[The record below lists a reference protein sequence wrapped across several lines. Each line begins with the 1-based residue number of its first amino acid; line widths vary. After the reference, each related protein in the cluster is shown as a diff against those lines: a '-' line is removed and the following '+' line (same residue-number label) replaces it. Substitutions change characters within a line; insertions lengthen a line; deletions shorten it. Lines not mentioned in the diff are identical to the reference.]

1 MGILLQNITKRYASI
16 IVDDLSIDIHDGE
29 FVVLLGPSGC
39 GKTTTLRM
47 IAGLE
52 QPSSGEIMIDGQR
65 VNDLP
70 PQKRD
75 VAMVFQSYALYPHMT
90 VAENI
95 AYPLRVRKLAPA
107 EIQTQ
112 VNQTAAMLEI
122 ESLLGRRPREL
133 SGGERQRVALAR
145 AIVRHP
151 KAFLMD
157 EPLSNLDAKLRLQMR
172 GELKR
177 LQRQLGTTTVYVTH
191 DQAEAM
197 TLGHRVA
204 VMNKGQL
211 QQFAVPLEIYRRPAN
226 RFVAE
231 FVGSPAMNFIDGR
244 IDPEMRCFTADG
256 LRLPLDIGTTQC
268 GASNADQQP
277 GRLRSSFEEI
287 TLGLRPENIEV
298 SNAQQ
303 TGMIPATVY
312 VTELMGSET
321 FVFLDLASQRLIAR
335 AASDFRAEPGA
346 TVWVRLDLRESHFF
360 DQVTGDRLSL
370 PPSITTPQPN

>member
-1 MGILLQNITKRYASI
+1 MGILLQNIGKRYGAVSV
-16 IVDDLSIDIHDGE
+16 VDDLSLEINDGE

-52 QPSSGEIMIDGQR
+52 QPSSGEILIDGQR

-90 VAENI
+90 VTENI
-95 AYPLRVRKLAPA
+95 AYPLRVRKLPRA

-122 ESLLGRRPREL
+122 ESLLNRRPREL

-157 EPLSNLDAKLRLQMR
+157 EPLSNLDARLRLQMR

-177 LQRQLGTTTVYVTH
+177 LQQQLGTTTVYVTH

-204 VMNKGQL
+204 VMNKGKL
-211 QQFAVPLEIYRRPAN
+211 QQFDAPLEIYHRPAN

-231 FVGSPAMNFIDGR
+231 FVGTPAMNFIDGR
-244 IDPEMRCFTADG
+244 IDPETRCFTADG
-256 LRLPLDIGTTQC
+256 LRLQLNIDTSQTAGKE
-268 GASNADQQP
+268 G
-277 GRLRSSFEEI
+277 I

-298 SNAQQ
+298 SNAHQV
-303 TGMIPATVY
+303 GLIPATVY

-321 FVFLDLASQRLIAR
+321 FVFLDLASKRLIAR

-346 TVWVRLDLRESHFF
+346 TVWVKLNLSESHFF
-360 DQVTGDRLSL
+360 DQVTGDRVSLS
-370 PPSITTPQPN
+370 PSITTPSQN

>member
-1 MGILLQNITKRYASI
+1 MSI
-16 IVDDLSIDIHDGE
+16 SLANLCKSFGDSIVVDALSLDIHDGE

-52 QPSSGEIMIDGQR
+52 QPSSGEILIDGQR

-90 VAENI
+90 VAANI

-112 VNQTAAMLEI
+112 VKQTAAMLEI
-122 ESLLGRRPREL
+122 ESLLNRRPREL

-157 EPLSNLDAKLRLQMR
+157 EPLSNLDARLRLQMR

-177 LQRQLGTTTVYVTH
+177 LQQQLGTTTVYVTH

-197 TLGHRVA
+197 TLGQRVA

-211 QQFAVPLEIYRRPAN
+211 QQFAAPLEIYHRPAN

-231 FVGSPAMNFIDGR
+231 FVGSPAMNFIEGR
-244 IDPEMRCFTADG
+244 IDTATRCFTADG
-256 LRLPLDIGTTQC
+256 LRLPLEIDTPQIAAAEG
-268 GASNADQQP
+268 
-277 GRLRSSFEEI
+277 I
-287 TLGLRPENIEV
+287 TLGLRPENIDV
-298 SNAQQ
+298 SRAEQ
-303 TGMIPATVY
+303 TGRIPATVY
-312 VTELMGSET
+312 LTELMGSET
-321 FVFLDLASQRLIAR
+321 FVICELGNQRIVAR
-335 AASDFRAEPGA
+335 AASDFRSESGS
-346 TVWVRLDLRESHFF
+346 TVWTKFDMTKAHFF
-360 DQVTGDRLSL
+360 DRATGNRW
-370 PPSITTPQPN
+370 

>member
-1 MGILLQNITKRYASI
+1 MSISLQHVTKSFGNSVV
-16 IVDDLSIDIHDGE
+16 VDDLSIEIADGE

-52 QPSSGEIMIDGQR
+52 SASSGEILIAGDR
-65 VNDLP
+65 VNDVP

-95 AYPLRVRKLAPA
+95 AYPLRVRKLPAA
-107 EIQTQ
+107 EIAAQ

-122 ESLLGRRPREL
+122 ESLLARRPREL

-177 LQRQLGTTTVYVTH
+177 LQHDLKTTTVYVTH

-204 VMNKGQL
+204 VMNKGKL
-211 QQFAVPLEIYRRPAN
+211 QQFDTPLEIYNRPSN

-231 FVGSPAMNFIDGR
+231 FVGSPSMNLVDGEIDGASR
-244 IDPEMRCFTADG
+244 TFKANEGTF
-256 LRLPLDIGTTQC
+256 RLANIPAVAARGPVTFGI
-268 GASNADQQP
+268 
-277 GRLRSSFEEI
+277 
-287 TLGLRPENIEV
+287 RPENIQV
-298 SNAQQ
+298 STTQRD
-303 TGMIPATVY
+303 GWWPASVY

-321 FVFLDLASQRLIAR
+321 YVIAEIGKHKIITR
-335 AASDFRAEPGA
+335 AASDFRAETGSS
-346 TVWVRLDLRESHFF
+346 VWIDFDFRKAHWF
-360 DQVTGDRLSL
+360 DQQSGQRL
-370 PPSITTPQPN
+370 

>member
-1 MGILLQNITKRYASI
+1 MSISLQHVTKLFGNSVVVGDVSI
-16 IVDDLSIDIHDGE
+16 EISDGE

-52 QPSSGEIMIDGQR
+52 QTTSGDILIDGQR

-95 AYPLRVRKLAPA
+95 AYPLRVRKLSAA
-107 EIQTQ
+107 EIAAQ
-112 VNQTAAMLEI
+112 VKQTAAMLEI
-122 ESLLGRRPREL
+122 ESLLARRPREL

-177 LQRQLGTTTVYVTH
+177 LQHDLATTTVYVTH

-204 VMNKGQL
+204 VMNKGRL
-211 QQFAVPLEIYRRPAN
+211 QQFETPLEIYNRPAN

-231 FVGSPAMNFIDGR
+231 FVGSPSMNLVDGEIDGASMTFKAN
-244 IDPEMRCFTADG
+244 EGT
-256 LRLPLDIGTTQC
+256 LRLSNIPAVA
-268 GASNADQQP
+268 ASGP
-277 GRLRSSFEEI
+277 VTFGI
-287 TLGLRPENIEV
+287 RPENIEI
-298 SNAQQ
+298 STTQRD
-303 TGMIPATVY
+303 GWWPAKVY

-321 FVFLDLASQRLIAR
+321 FVIVEIGKQKIIAR
-335 AASDFRAEPGA
+335 AASDFRADTGSS
-346 TVWVRLDLRESHFF
+346 VWIDFDFRKAHWFNSQTGTRL
-360 DQVTGDRLSL
+360 
-370 PPSITTPQPN
+370 

>member
-1 MGILLQNITKRYASI
+1 MSISLQHVTKSFGNSAVVADVSI
-16 IVDDLSIDIHDGE
+16 EISDGE

-52 QPSSGEIMIDGQR
+52 QMTSGDILIDGQR

-95 AYPLRVRKLAPA
+95 AYPLRVRKLPA
-107 EIQTQ
+107 GEIAAQ
-112 VNQTAAMLEI
+112 VKQTAAMLEI
-122 ESLLGRRPREL
+122 ESLLARRPREL

-177 LQRQLGTTTVYVTH
+177 LQHELATTTVYVTH

-204 VMNKGQL
+204 VMNKGKL
-211 QQFAVPLEIYRRPAN
+211 QQFDTPLEIYNRPAN

-231 FVGSPAMNFIDGR
+231 FVGSPSMNLVEGEMDASGTFRANDGALHLAN
-244 IDPEMRCFTADG
+244 PTVM
-256 LRLPLDIGTTQC
+256 
-268 GASNADQQP
+268 GAGGP
-277 GRLRSSFEEI
+277 VTFGM
-287 TLGLRPENIEV
+287 RPENIEI
-298 SNAQQ
+298 STTHRDGWWQA
-303 TGMIPATVY
+303 AVY

-321 FVFLDLASQRLIAR
+321 FVIVEIGKQKIIAR
-335 AASDFRAEPGA
+335 AASDFRAETGSS
-346 TVWVRLDLRESHFF
+346 VWIDFDLRKAHWF
-360 DQVTGDRLSL
+360 DQQSGLRL
-370 PPSITTPQPN
+370 

>member
-1 MGILLQNITKRYASI
+1 MAIDVQNISKQYGNVNV
-16 IVDDLSIDIHDGE
+16 VDSLSLQIEDGE

-52 QPSSGEIMIDGQR
+52 QMTSGDILIDGQR

-90 VAENI
+90 VADNI
-95 AYPLRVRKLAPA
+95 AYPLRVRKMPA
-107 EIQTQ
+107 SEIAAQ
-112 VNQTAAMLEI
+112 VKQTAAMLEI
-122 ESLLGRRPREL
+122 EPLLARRPREL

-177 LQRQLGTTTVYVTH
+177 LQHELATTTVYVTH

-204 VMNKGQL
+204 VMNKGKL
-211 QQFAVPLEIYRRPAN
+211 QQFETPLEIYNRPAN

-231 FVGSPAMNFIDGR
+231 FVGSPSMNLVDGEIDAAS
-244 IDPEMRCFTADG
+244 ETFKSYDG
-256 LRLPLDIGTTQC
+256 ALRLAKVPAVAGGGPVTFGI
-268 GASNADQQP
+268 
-277 GRLRSSFEEI
+277 
-287 TLGLRPENIEV
+287 RPENIEV
-298 SNAQQ
+298 STRQRD
-303 TGMIPATVY
+303 GWWLATVY

-321 FVFLDLASQRLIAR
+321 FVIVEIGKQKIIAR
-335 AASDFRAEPGA
+335 AASDFRAETGGS
-346 TVWVRLDLRESHFF
+346 VWIDFDFRRAHWFNRQTGLRYE
-360 DQVTGDRLSL
+360 VA
-370 PPSITTPQPN
+370 

>member
-1 MGILLQNITKRYASI
+1 MSI
-16 IVDDLSIDIHDGE
+16 SLSNLCKSFGDSIVVDNLSLDVYDGE

-39 GKTTTLRM
+39 GKMTTLRM
-47 IAGLE
+47 IAGLD
-52 QPSSGEIMIDGQR
+52 QPSSGEILIDSQR

-75 VAMVFQSYALYPHMT
+75 IAMVFQSYALYPHMT

-122 ESLLGRRPREL
+122 ESLLKRRPREL

-172 GELKR
+172 AELKR
-177 LQRQLGTTTVYVTH
+177 LQQQLGTTTVYVTH

-204 VMNKGQL
+204 VMNKGKL
-211 QQFAVPLEIYRRPAN
+211 QQFAAPLEIYHRPAN

-244 IDPEMRCFTADG
+244 IDPEARCFTADG
-256 LRLPLDIGTTQC
+256 LRFPLDIGTAQS

-277 GRLRSSFEEI
+277 GRLRSSLEGI

-303 TGMIPATVY
+303 PGFIPATVY
-312 VTELMGSET
+312 ATELMGSET
-321 FVFLDLASQRLIAR
+321 FVICELSNQRIIVR
-335 AASDFRAEPGA
+335 APGDFRSESGSS
-346 TVWVRLDLRESHFF
+346 VWTKFDMTKAHFF
-360 DQVTGDRLSL
+360 DQATGDRL
-370 PPSITTPQPN
+370 

>member
-1 MGILLQNITKRYASI
+1 MSISLQHVAKSFGNS
-16 IVDDLSIDIHDGE
+16 VVVNDLSIEINDGE

-52 QPSSGEIMIDGQR
+52 QMTSGDILIDGQR

-90 VAENI
+90 VADNI
-95 AYPLRVRKLAPA
+95 AYPLRVRKLPA
-107 EIQTQ
+107 SEIAAQ
-112 VNQTAAMLEI
+112 VKQTAAMLEI
-122 ESLLGRRPREL
+122 ESLLARRPREL

-177 LQRQLGTTTVYVTH
+177 LQHDLATTTVYVTH

-204 VMNKGQL
+204 VMRKGKL
-211 QQFAVPLEIYRRPAN
+211 QQFDTPLEIYNRPAN

-231 FVGSPAMNFIDGR
+231 FVGSPSMNLVDGEIDAASGT
-244 IDPEMRCFTADG
+244 FTANDG
-256 LRLPLDIGTTQC
+256 ALRLANIPEVA
-268 GASNADQQP
+268 ASGPATF
-277 GRLRSSFEEI
+277 GI
-287 TLGLRPENIEV
+287 RPENIEI
-298 SNAQQ
+298 STTQRD
-303 TGMIPATVY
+303 GWWPASVY

-321 FVFLDLASQRLIAR
+321 FVIVEIGKHRIIAR
-335 AASDFRAEPGA
+335 AASDFRAETGSN
-346 TVWVRLDLRESHFF
+346 VWIDFDFRRAHWFDRQTSQRLE
-360 DQVTGDRLSL
+360 VA
-370 PPSITTPQPN
+370 

>member
-1 MGILLQNITKRYASI
+1 MSLKIA
-16 IVDDLSIDIHDGE
+16 DGE

-47 IAGLE
+47 MAGLE
-52 QPSSGEIMIDGQR
+52 QTTSGDILIDGRR

-90 VAENI
+90 VADNI
-95 AYPLRVRKLAPA
+95 AYPLRVRKLPAA
-107 EIQTQ
+107 EISAR
-112 VNQTAAMLEI
+112 VRQTAAMLEI
-122 ESLLGRRPREL
+122 EALLARRPREL

-157 EPLSNLDAKLRLQMR
+157 EPLSNLDARLRLQMR

-177 LQRQLGTTTVYVTH
+177 LQQELATTTVYVTH

-204 VMNKGQL
+204 VMNKGKV
-211 QQFAVPLEIYRRPAN
+211 QQFDTPLEIYNRPAN

-231 FVGSPAMNFIDGR
+231 FVGSPSMNFIEGELDR
-244 IDPEMRCFTADG
+244 TSKTFTANDG
-256 LRLPLDIGTTQC
+256 TLRFVNISD
-268 GASNADQQP
+268 AAADGP
-277 GRLRSSFEEI
+277 ATFGI
-287 TLGLRPENIEV
+287 RPENIRISDTPED
-298 SNAQQ
+298 
-303 TGMIPATVY
+303 GWWPANVY

-321 FVFLDLASQRLIAR
+321 FVIVEIGKHKIIAR
-335 AASDFRAEPGA
+335 AASEFRAETGSS
-346 TVWVRLDLRESHFF
+346 VWIDF
-360 DQVTGDRLSL
+360 DFRKAHWFNRQTGQR
-370 PPSITTPQPN
+370 IEVA

>member
-1 MGILLQNITKRYASI
+1 MGIALQNITKRYGAATV
-16 IVDDLSIDIHDGE
+16 VDDLSIDIHDGE

-52 QPSSGEIMIDGQR
+52 QPSSGEILIDSQR

-95 AYPLRVRKLAPA
+95 AYPLRVRKLAAA

-112 VNQTAAMLEI
+112 VKQTAAMLEI
-122 ESLLGRRPREL
+122 ESLLNRRPREL

-177 LQRQLGTTTVYVTH
+177 LQQQLGTTTVYVTH

-204 VMNKGQL
+204 VMNRGRL
-211 QQFAVPLEIYRRPAN
+211 QQLDAPLEIYNRPAN

-231 FVGSPAMNFIDGR
+231 FVGSPAMNLIDGH
-244 IDPEMRCFTADG
+244 IDASTRYFIADG
-256 LRLPLDIGTTQC
+256 LRLPLDIDTSKIATME
-268 GASNADQQP
+268 
-277 GRLRSSFEEI
+277 RI

-298 SNAQQ
+298 SNARQ
-303 TGMIPATVY
+303 TGLISATVY
-312 VTELMGSET
+312 ITELMGSET
-321 FVFLDLASQRLIAR
+321 FVFLELEKHRMIAR
-335 AASDFRAEPGA
+335 AASDFHAEPG
-346 TVWVRLDLRESHFF
+346 TIVWIKPDTAKAHFF
-360 DQVTGDRLSL
+360 DPTTGDRVGLAL
-370 PPSITTPQPN
+370 AITTPPHN

>member
-1 MGILLQNITKRYASI
+1 MGILLQNITKRYGALN
-16 IVDDLSIDIHDGE
+16 VVNDLSIDIHDGE

-52 QPSSGEIMIDGQR
+52 QPTAGEIEIDGQR
-65 VNDLP
+65 VSDLP

-122 ESLLGRRPREL
+122 ESLLNRRPREL

-177 LQRQLGTTTVYVTH
+177 LQQQLGTTTVYVTH

-204 VMNKGQL
+204 VMNKGRL
-211 QQFAVPLEIYRRPAN
+211 QQLAAPLEIYHRPAN

-244 IDPEMRCFTADG
+244 IDTATRCFTADG
-256 LRLPLDIGTTQC
+256 LPLPLDIDTPQTATAKG
-268 GASNADQQP
+268 
-277 GRLRSSFEEI
+277 I

-298 SNAQQ
+298 SNVQQ
-303 TGMIPATVY
+303 TGLIPATVY

-321 FVFLDLASQRLIAR
+321 FVFLDLESNRIIAR

-346 TVWVRLDLRESHFF
+346 TVWVKLDMRESHFF
-360 DQVTGDRLSL
+360 DQVTGDRVSL
-370 PPSITTPQPN
+370 PPSITTPPAN

>member
-1 MGILLQNITKRYASI
+1 MGIELQNASKQYGNVTV
-16 IVDDLSIDIHDGE
+16 VDEVSLKIADGE

-52 QPSSGEIMIDGQR
+52 SMTSGDILIDGQL

-90 VAENI
+90 VADNV
-95 AYPLRVRKLAPA
+95 AYPLRVRKLPPS
-107 EIQTQ
+107 EIAAQ
-112 VNQTAAMLEI
+112 VKQTAAMLEI
-122 ESLLGRRPREL
+122 ESLLARRPREL

-177 LQRQLGTTTVYVTH
+177 LQHDLATTTVYVTH

-204 VMNKGQL
+204 VMHKGKL
-211 QQFAVPLEIYRRPAN
+211 QQFDTPLEIYNRPAN

-231 FVGSPAMNFIDGR
+231 FVGSPSMNLIDGEVDDASR
-244 IDPEMRCFTADG
+244 TFKASEGA
-256 LRLPLDIGTTQC
+256 LRLADIPALAVTGPATF
-268 GASNADQQP
+268 G
-277 GRLRSSFEEI
+277 I
-287 TLGLRPENIEV
+287 RPENIEV
-298 SNAQQ
+298 STTQRD
-303 TGMIPATVY
+303 GWWPATVY

-321 FVFLDLASQRLIAR
+321 FVIVEIGKQKIIAR
-335 AASDFRAEPGA
+335 AASDFRAETGSS
-346 TVWVRLDLRESHFF
+346 VWIDFDFRRAHWFNRQTGQRLE
-360 DQVTGDRLSL
+360 VA
-370 PPSITTPQPN
+370 

>member
-1 MGILLQNITKRYASI
+1 MSITLQHVAKSFGNSVV
-16 IVDDLSIDIHDGE
+16 VDDLSIEISDGE

-52 QPSSGEIMIDGQR
+52 QITSGDILIDGQR
-65 VNDLP
+65 VNDVP

-90 VAENI
+90 VAGNI
-95 AYPLRVRKLAPA
+95 GYPLRVRKLPPS
-107 EIQTQ
+107 EIAVQ
-112 VNQTAAMLEI
+112 VKQTAAMLEI
-122 ESLLGRRPREL
+122 ESLLERRPREL

-157 EPLSNLDAKLRLQMR
+157 EPLSNLDARLRLQMR

-177 LQRQLGTTTVYVTH
+177 LQQELRTTTVYVTH

-204 VMNKGQL
+204 VMHKGRL
-211 QQFAVPLEIYRRPAN
+211 QQFDTPLEIYNRPAN

-231 FVGSPAMNFIDGR
+231 FVGSPSMNLIDGE
-244 IDPEMRCFTADG
+244 IDAASRTFNSNDG
-256 LRLPLDIGTTQC
+256 ALSLANIPVVAFSGPATFGI
-268 GASNADQQP
+268 
-277 GRLRSSFEEI
+277 
-287 TLGLRPENIEV
+287 RPETIAI
-298 SNAQQ
+298 SA
-303 TGMIPATVY
+303 TPRGGWWPASVY

-321 FVFLDLASQRLIAR
+321 FVIAELGKQKIVAR
-335 AASDFRAEPGA
+335 AASDFRAG
-346 TVWVRLDLRESHFF
+346 TGSSVWLNFDFPKAHWFNRQTGQRLEAA
-360 DQVTGDRLSL
+360 
-370 PPSITTPQPN
+370 